1 MEDKMCTCRIWVHY
15 GSFRDDYMAEDY
27 DCQLLKPQFITSL
40 QKILSILKIICCVVC
55 TKVCN

>member
-1 MEDKMCTCRIWVHY
+1 MRTCRIWVHY
-15 GSFRDDYMAEDY
+15 GSLKDDYMAKEY
-27 DCQLLKPQFITSL
+27 DCQHLKPQFITSL